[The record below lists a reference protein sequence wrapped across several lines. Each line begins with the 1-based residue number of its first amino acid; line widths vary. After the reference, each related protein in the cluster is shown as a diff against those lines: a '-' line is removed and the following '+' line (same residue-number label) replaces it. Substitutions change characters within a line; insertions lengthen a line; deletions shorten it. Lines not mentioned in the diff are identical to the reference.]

1 MDFRLPES
9 GCLCGMPRPRNHPP
23 FLPPMITTPFRWLSL
38 AVILGFSFAQ
48 AATLANFNF
57 NEGSLSNA
65 APPYSGITISTLASD
80 SVFLSFTSQTG
91 WDSAAQISGAS
102 NFFTPTSHVG
112 AGNAVTF
119 TITAA
124 SGFRFSLDGFSF
136 QARSTLTA
144 PGDIGFRID
153 SNFYDFSSS
162 YSNNSTITNISNSSL
177 GLTDLTSA
185 TISIQGWNASGAGAL
200 QIDNLILNGTVV
212 PEPSSFILCMFGA
225 LTLLRRRR

>member
-1 MDFRLPES
+1 
-9 GCLCGMPRPRNHPP
+9 
-23 FLPPMITTPFRWLSL
+23 MITTTLRWLSL
-38 AVILGFSFAQ
+38 ALIFGPFSAQ

-65 APPYSGITISTLASD
+65 ASPIFGVTISTLTSD
-80 SVFLSFTSQTG
+80 SAFLLFTSSSD

-102 NFFTPTSHVG
+102 NFFTTTGQSG

-136 QARSTLTA
+136 QARSTATA
-144 PGDIGFRID
+144 PGDIGFKID
-153 SNFYDFSSS
+153 SNFYDFSES
-162 YSNNSTITNISNSSL
+162 YSNNLTITNISNSSL
-177 GLTDLTSA
+177 GLIDLTSA
-185 TISIQGWNASGAGAL
+185 TISIQGWNASGTFAL
-200 QIDNLILNGTVV
+200 QLDDLILTGTVV

-225 LTLLRRRR
+225 LILLQRRR